1 MRLRY
6 VLAAFSFLSL
16 FLICCTS
23 LHPNAKLPEE
33 EQGLY
38 RAYSRIM
45 TSHQLRTY
53 LALPSAAERAA
64 YAQQVGA
71 AQKLN
76 ALSEHDLTAVLQGHP
91 FEGMSKQA
99 LLLLWG
105 QPYWREGPAR
115 DERWYYYGDAMSLAM
130 AGNYQ
135 GSGDTVMEV
144 ALEDDHIVWWQERIP
159 SERNRSIF
167 RRRFLHTPAD

>member
-1 MRLRY
+1 MRTRY
-6 VLAAFSFLSL
+6 LLTACGLLSL
-16 FLICCTS
+16 FLVRCAS
-23 LHPNAKLPEE
+23 LYPAAQLSPE

-45 TSHQLRTY
+45 TSQQLRTY
-53 LALPSAAERAA
+53 LALPSVAERAV

-71 AQKLN
+71 YQKLN
-76 ALSEHDLTAVLQGHP
+76 ALSERDRTAVLQGYP

-105 QPYWREGPAR
+105 QPYWREGPSR
-115 DERWYYYGDAMSLAM
+115 DERWYYYGDAMALAM
-130 AGNYQ
+130 AGHYQ

-144 ALEDDHIVWWQERIP
+144 ALEDGHIVWWQERIP
-159 SERNRSIF
+159 SEENRSIF
-167 RRRFLHTPAD
+167 RRRFFHTPAD